1 MTLHTLSFPS
11 SSFGIEETIGIFIL
25 SLAVVFIL
33 WLTVC
38 CVWFIRCGRINSND
52 DDDGKCEL
60 LAFRPCQSPDLMDLT
75 QHAIVGNLS
84 GHTNTGGI
92 ENICL
97 HVNPLENKPISSL
110 KITQID

>member
-11 SSFGIEETIGIFIL
+11 NSFDIEETIGIFL
-25 SLAVVFIL
+25 FTLAAVLIL
-33 WLTVC
+33 WLAVC
-38 CVWFIRCGRINSND
+38 CVWFIRRGHINSD

-60 LAFRPCQSPDLMDLT
+60 LAFRPYQASDLMDFT
-75 QHAIVGNLS
+75 QPTIVGNLS